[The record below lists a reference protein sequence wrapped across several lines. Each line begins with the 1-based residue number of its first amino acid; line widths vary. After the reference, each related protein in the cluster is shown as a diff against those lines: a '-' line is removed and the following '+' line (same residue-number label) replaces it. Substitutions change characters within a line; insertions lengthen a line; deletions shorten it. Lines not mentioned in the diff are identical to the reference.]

1 MNIVKILQMN
11 FKQFQNT
18 NFYKTTFNHMIT
30 KHTKKFTSEV
40 LKDVYFRFEYQG
52 LLEGL
57 N

>member
-1 MNIVKILQMN
+1 MN

>member
-1 MNIVKILQMN
+1 MN
-11 FKQFQNT
+11 FQQFQNT
-18 NFYKTTFNHMIT
+18 NFYKTTFNHMLT
-30 KHTKKFTSEV
+30 KHTEEFTSEV